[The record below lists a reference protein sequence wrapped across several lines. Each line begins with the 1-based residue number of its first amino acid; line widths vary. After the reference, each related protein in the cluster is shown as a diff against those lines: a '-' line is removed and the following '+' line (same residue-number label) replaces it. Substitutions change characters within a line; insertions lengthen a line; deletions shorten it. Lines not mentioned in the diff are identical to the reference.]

1 MTQLLLFRFYSV
13 REILYPLEKFP
24 LKIREFVLGFVGT
37 DFLYEA
43 DDAAPGISGFGGI
56 KKARAEALK
65 TMEEEAEDWTEYLSK
80 SAADKKFT
88 PPPAAGGPGSPV
100 EIVFSFDTTG
110 G

>member
-1 MTQLLLFRFYSV
+1 
-13 REILYPLEKFP
+13 
-24 LKIREFVLGFVGT
+24 
-37 DFLYEA
+37 
-43 DDAAPGISGFGGI
+43 
-56 KKARAEALK
+56 
-65 TMEEEAEDWTEYLSK
+65 MEEEAEDWTEYLSK

>member
-1 MTQLLLFRFYSV
+1 MV
-13 REILYPLEKFP
+13 
-24 LKIREFVLGFVGT
+24 FVGT

-65 TMEEEAEDWTEYLSK
+65 TMEEETEDWTEYLSK
-80 SAADKKFT
+80 SAADKNFT
-88 PPPAAGGPGSPV
+88 PPPSAGGPGSPV

-110 G
+110 YCIYTTVVILMLEIG